1 MSEHQNPESVSE
13 SSDPAESTSA
23 ISAPVAGADQAAD
36 SLADAS
42 EGSDA
47 PEASAAPAA
56 SGEPTPVDAPPADFR
71 IAYVSGVSLGKWGTA
86 WTERNARVRT
96 SFTMGEREDQ
106 RRVLTEN
113 LADVSFVRLP
123 FDRGDDLHLIKL
135 YEETPMVVLPKGHE
149 LLERADVGLAELA
162 DLHLIQ
168 DPSEVPGWAEIGTE
182 MLEGTRPDLPSPDR
196 VSDAIELVAA
206 GIGFVILPQSLARLH
221 DRKDVK
227 HRRVS
232 GVAPTEIGIAWRI
245 DEDDAVR
252 AERVE
257 DFVGIV
263 RGRTAN
269 SSRGRAE
276 PEPEKPAK
284 KKPAQQQSKKPA
296 PFRPRQPRKPASKKR
311 GRR

>member
-1 MSEHQNPESVSE
+1 MTEHQNPSPVPESE
-13 SSDPAESTSA
+13 STD
-23 ISAPVAGADQAAD
+23 
-36 SLADAS
+36 
-42 EGSDA
+42 
-47 PEASAAPAA
+47 
-56 SGEPTPVDAPPADFR
+56 PADFR

-86 WTERNARVRT
+86 WTERNPRIRT
-96 SFTMGEREDQ
+96 SFTMGERDVQ
-106 RRVLTEN
+106 RRVLTDHT
-113 LADVSFVRLP
+113 ADVSFVRLP

-149 LLERADVGLAELA
+149 LLEADEIALA
-162 DLHLIQ
+162 DLAGLHLIQ
-168 DPSEVPGWAEIGTE
+168 DPRDVPGWSEIGTE
-182 MLEGTRPDLPSPDR
+182 MIEGTRPDLPAPDR
-196 VSDAIELVAA
+196 VVDAIELVAA
-206 GIGFVILPQSLARLH
+206 GIGFVIVPQSLARLH

-227 HRRVS
+227 HRRVT
-232 GVAPTEIGIAWRI
+232 GVEPTEIGIAWRI

-257 DFVGIV
+257 DFIGIV

-276 PEPEKPAK
+276 AEPEAPAK
-284 KKPAQQQSKKPA
+284 KKGPAQQPSKKPA